1 MTSFSSEF
9 ENQRVL
15 IIDDNPAIHEDFRK
29 VLMGSSDS
37 EREVDAAAAMLFGS
51 SPGMVES
58 KRFELGFACSG
69 QEGLDAV
76 RKARDQSAPFAV
88 AFVDI
93 RMPNGWDGIETVARI
108 WEIDSEIQIVLC
120 SAYSDYSWEEMMSRL
135 GVSERLLILKK
146 PFDNIEVLQLAHALT
161 NKWEMARQA
170 RRTMD
175 QLNRMVEERTA
186 ELHATNAR
194 LRAEIAERTQVQEAL
209 RLSEQRF
216 SRVFSAN
223 PLPMLLIRASDAAAV
238 DVNQAFVDFN
248 GQEREAVLGNS
259 PTALGLTIE
268 GYESLTDVPQ
278 LAAGERLVSHPSFIR
293 DHAGEDRASLLW
305 LEPVELLDGPHFLV
319 IIHDIS
325 LQRTLEERLRHSEK
339 MEAITQLS
347 AGIAH
352 DFNNILTIIQ
362 VHATL
367 QLEEQVLAT
376 ETSEAM
382 TEISTAAGR
391 AATLVNQLLAFSR
404 KQPIRARQ
412 VDLCQLLGSMETMLG
427 RVLSAAIDLRFEVP
441 AALPQVWADPSSVEQ
456 IILTLAV
463 NARDAMPQGGRL
475 AVSAT
480 AVDVNAERASRSRDA
495 REGRFVRL
503 EVKDTGAGIDADLQ
517 EKIFEPFFTTK
528 DVGKG
533 SGMGLASVY
542 GLVKQHEGWVE
553 VESAPGEGAT
563 FWIYLPI
570 RDTATTRRVVAPS
583 TTTGGTSS
591 GRTVLLV
598 EDDPALRRLVQHA
611 LGRCELNV
619 ISAADGHEALRVWQE
634 SRDQIDLVLTDVVMP
649 GGLSGKDVA
658 DRIHADRPEMKVIY
672 ASGYSRDLLPMD
684 LECEEGVNFLAK
696 PYVMRTLADTVC
708 RALAPQEN

>member
-1 MTSFSSEF
+1 MTSLSSEF
-9 ENQRVL
+9 ENQRIL

-29 VLMGSSDS
+29 VLTGSSDS
-37 EREVDAAAAMLFGS
+37 EREVDAVAAMLFGS
-51 SPGMVES
+51 SPGAVES
-58 KRFELGFACSG
+58 KRFALGFACSG

-76 RKARDQSAPFAV
+76 RNAREQSAPFAV

-108 WEIDSEIQIVLC
+108 WEVDPEIQIVLC

-161 NKWEMARQA
+161 NKWEIGRQA
-170 RRTMD
+170 RRTLE
-175 QLNRMVEERTA
+175 QLNRMVDERTA

-216 SRVFSAN
+216 SRTFAAN
-223 PLPMLLIRASDAAAV
+223 PLPMLVIRASDAASV
-238 DVNQAFVDFN
+238 DVNQAFLDFS
-248 GQEREAVLGNS
+248 GRERLAVIGNS
-259 PTALGLTIE
+259 PNALGLKID
-268 GYESLTDVPQ
+268 GYQSITDVPQ
-278 LAAGERLVSHPSFIR
+278 FSAGEPVVSHPGALQ
-293 DHAGEDRASLLW
+293 DGDGEDRASLLW
-305 LEPVELLDGPHFLV
+305 LEPVELLDGLHFLV
-319 IIHDIS
+319 IVNDIS
-325 LQRTLEERLRHSEK
+325 RQRTLEERLRHSEK
-339 MEAITQLS
+339 MEAISQLS

-367 QLEEQVLAT
+367 QMEEQALAS
-376 ETSEAM
+376 ETGEAM
-382 TEISTAAGR
+382 REISGAAER
-391 AATLVNQLLAFSR
+391 AATLVDQLLAFSR
-404 KQPIRARQ
+404 KQPVRARQ
-412 VDLCQLLGSMETMLG
+412 VDLSQLLGGMEIMLG
-427 RVLSAAIDLRFEVP
+427 RVLSAAIDLQFEVP
-441 AALPQVWADPSSVEQ
+441 AALPQVWADPTSLER

-463 NARDAMPQGGRL
+463 NARDAMPHGGRL
-475 AVSAT
+475 GVSAI
-480 AVDVNAERASRSRDA
+480 DVNVDGERASRSRDA
-495 REGRFVRL
+495 REGRFVRI
-503 EVKDTGAGIDADLQ
+503 EVKDSGTGIDADVQ
-517 EKIFEPFFTTK
+517 KKMFEPFFTTK

-542 GLVKQHEGWVE
+542 GMVKQHDGWVE

-563 FWIYLPI
+563 FWIYLPVKEGSP
-570 RDTATTRRVVAPS
+570 AQGSARVAERAGQS
-583 TTTGGTSS
+583 DCGQ
-591 GRTVLLV
+591 TVLLV

-611 LGRCELNV
+611 LGRCQLNV
-619 ISAADGHEALRVWQE
+619 ISASDGHEALRVWEE
-634 SRDQIDLVLTDVVMP
+634 SADQIGLLLTDVVMP

-658 DRIHADRPEMKVIY
+658 DRIRADRPEMKVIY
-672 ASGYSRDLLPMD
+672 ASGYSRDLLPAN

-708 RALAPQEN
+708 RALASQSG